1 MNTFDRLREQDHF
14 TDNEAAIA
22 RFILSRPETASR
34 MSSRELARY
43 TFTSPT
49 SVLRFCRK
57 LGFENYNAFKVNI
70 VSELKSIDL
79 ANTVISRN
87 ENAVTVLNKMA
98 ALEAQVIEETKR
110 RVSPEAL
117 EGIANHLAKT
127 RYIDIFA
134 RDANAEIGRYA
145 SHNFFMA
152 GKICTVY
159 KDMDKMLFNA
169 FELPCDHTPFLI
181 SKSGTDRGIIETAVR
196 LTDRGVPTIAMT
208 ADLNSPLARS
218 CSFTLEG
225 FYYPE
230 YDKFG
235 DIVFSAAAKY
245 LFDVLLV
252 MTFSKDYDHILKL
265 NRQYDDLYYKRLD
278 RSRQGM

>member
-1 MNTFDRLREQDHF
+1 
-14 TDNEAAIA
+14 
-22 RFILSRPETASR
+22 
-34 MSSRELARY
+34 MSSRELARS

-49 SVLRFCRK
+49 SVLRFCKK
-57 LGFENYNAFKVNI
+57 LGFENYNDFKVNI

-79 ANTVISRN
+79 ANTIIARN
-87 ENAVTVLNKMA
+87 ESAVAVLNKMA
-98 ALEAQVIEETKR
+98 TLEAQVIEETKR

-117 EGIANHLAKT
+117 EGIAAHLAKT

-159 KDMDKMLFNA
+159 KDMDEMLFNA

-181 SKSGTDRGIIETAVR
+181 SKSGTDRGIIETAER
-196 LTDRGVPTIAMT
+196 LTERGVPTIAMT
-208 ADLNSPLARS
+208 ADLDSPLARS
-218 CSFTLEG
+218 CNFSLEG

-252 MTFSKDYDHILKL
+252 MTFSKDHDHIIEL
-265 NRQYDDLYYKRLD
+265 NRQYDTLYYERLD
-278 RSRQGM
+278 RARQGV